1 MVILK
6 NSKDLLESL
15 YNQGPAPPA
24 IALTNLTSLP
34 PTQLFPNYSPLKAK
48 RQIKRINPAVF

>member
-1 MVILK
+1 MGLQSNSDTTYSSGDVNQMVILK

-24 IALTNLTSLP
+24 IALTNLTSQP
-34 PTQLFPNYSPLKAK
+34 PT
-48 RQIKRINPAVF
+48 